1 MTSGLLSL
9 FVVITFFADLPLA
22 FVLLGYKLLRMR
34 HPDAPSRILHWSDAV
49 SALAPFWVWSA
60 LGYALAPVKSLA
72 NLVEPIW
79 CGWFFSALLAL
90 RAVFALRKKRLRVD
104 IWGYATMAAVML
116 GIVLLLLLVP
126 SLPE

>member
-1 MTSGLLSL
+1 MKLSRL
-9 FVVITFFADLPLA
+9 SILAMAALSCAAFAISCESD
-22 FVLLGYKLLRMR
+22 
-34 HPDAPSRILHWSDAV
+34 DA

-90 RAVFALRKKRLRVD
+90 RAVFALREKRLRVN
-104 IWGYATMAAVML
+104 IWGYATMAAVLL

-126 SLPE
+126 PLPE